1 MDDFAVPGTP
11 NGFGLWPSPCTRINF
26 PSRAYLI
33 LITSSDNY
41 PEAGKRPL
49 SSTVPTIIENADGS
63 FYLAIGGSGGG
74 RIFGSVLQVILNLD
88 WGMDISEAIEAGRV
102 HDQLY
107 PLQVDVDDV
116 VPNYL
121 SAALRDR
128 GHNVTG
134 TS

>member
-1 MDDFAVPGTP
+1 M
-11 NGFGLWPSPCTRINF
+11 
-26 PSRAYLI
+26 
-33 LITSSDNY
+33 
-41 PEAGKRPL
+41 

-88 WGMDISEAIEAGRV
+88 WGMNVSEAIEAGRV

-134 TS
+134 TSYFYFHFENESLLTDVFIVPSVRY